1 MGRYPE
7 LTVPSNAELKVT
19 VGFFKGAT
27 GSDGVTFEVKFEEF
41 LGLTVAPKTY
51 SIISLKATY
60 DGKLDTLT
68 EELSSIE
75 GKTGNFVLYV
85 NAGQNSGQDWAAW
98 AEAKIE
104 VAAPPALPD
113 LIVEDVW
120 QADNTIRYKIKNV
133 GEGSVV
139 NPPGGTT
146 PFCNAL
152 FIDGELV
159 VKDCVN
165 IHEMLPGQYI
175 DNPFDYD
182 WEMTPPEHE
191 IKVCADWDKVVE
203 ESNEQNNCLEKR
215 FKSADTTS
223 PMVTI
228 THSPSQVTTL
238 DEVIFTAQAKDDS
251 GIARI
256 LIFVNQEQVK
266 ECTSG
271 SERTDA
277 KGRKYW
283 ECIYTGGP
291 YDEET
296 LTYRAEAID
305 GYNNRGFSSEES
317 VDVSLA
323 IVTPPPIFQPCLYHI
338 TGKIMDFPYPPE
350 MLKIELCEAEQI
362 TLSPE
367 LGGGDIFR
375 M

>member
-1 MGRYPE
+1 MYKYLSKRKVFIVPMTVVLLLCLLLSSIPFRTHNGIAFAADSIFYDFVNEASKASWESGAGSLPFPGSDNDSRGFALYRDKWQLEDNSTKARALETHPQWVSNGWIMGRYPE
-7 LTVPSNAELKVT
+7 LTVPADAELKVT

-51 SIISLKATY
+51 SIVSHVATY

-85 NAGQNSGQDWAAW
+85 NAGQNSGHDWAAW

-146 PFCNAL
+146 PFCNVL

-159 VKDCVN
+159 AKDCVN
-165 IHEMLPGQYI
+165 IHEMLPGQSI

-182 WEMTPPEHE
+182 WEMTPPEHA
-191 IKVCADWDKVVE
+191 IQVCADWDEVVE
-203 ESNEQNNCLEKR
+203 ESNEQNNC
-215 FKSADTTS
+215 
-223 PMVTI
+223 
-228 THSPSQVTTL
+228 
-238 DEVIFTAQAKDDS
+238 
-251 GIARI
+251 
-256 LIFVNQEQVK
+256 
-266 ECTSG
+266 
-271 SERTDA
+271 
-277 KGRKYW
+277 W
-283 ECIYTGGP
+283 EGVWTM
-291 YDEET
+291 EE
-296 LTYRAEAID
+296 D
-305 GYNNRGFSSEES
+305 
-317 VDVSLA
+317 
-323 IVTPPPIFQPCLYHI
+323 
-338 TGKIMDFPYPPE
+338 K
-350 MLKIELCEAEQI
+350 
-362 TLSPE
+362 
-367 LGGGDIFR
+367 
-375 M
+375 